1 MIKKRWVIVGILAFA
16 AVLIM
21 SGDKRRLHDIYETH
35 IAPIL
40 GSAGMNPK
48 HTYEGQTDDSLLS
61 DRVIDTD

>member
-1 MIKKRWVIVGILAFA
+1 MIKKRWVVAVILAFA

-48 HTYEGQTDDSLLS
+48 HTCED
-61 DRVIDTD
+61 